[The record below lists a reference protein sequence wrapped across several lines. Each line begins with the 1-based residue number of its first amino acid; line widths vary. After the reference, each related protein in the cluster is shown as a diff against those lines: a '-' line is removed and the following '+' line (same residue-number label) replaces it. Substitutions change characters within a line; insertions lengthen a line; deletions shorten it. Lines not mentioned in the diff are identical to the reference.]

1 MLYFVSVYYSWTSE
15 HPLYA
20 FATKD
25 EALEFMRHDYDNEYI
40 QATSPDNKL
49 IARGSISDSYAIF
62 QFYSGE
68 YIEWF
73 VTNLS
78 NELPLVPN
86 CLEVKLP
93 TGMLVANKVTD
104 PNYPGIDIE
113 FVPDNEPE
121 IPLSRPRV
129 LVEQPVADEQLHTLI
144 WSDPAKEDYTEKITF
159 C

>member
-25 EALEFMRHDYDNEYI
+25 EAIEFMHHDYDNEYI
-40 QATSPDNKL
+40 QATNPDNEL
-49 IARGSISDSYAIF
+49 VARGSISDSYAIF

-93 TGMLVANKVTD
+93 TGMLVASEVTD
-104 PNYPGIDIE
+104 PNYPGIDYCAAAR
-113 FVPDNEPE
+113 
-121 IPLSRPRV
+121 S
-129 LVEQPVADEQLHTLI
+129 
-144 WSDPAKEDYTEKITF
+144 
-159 C
+159 

>member
-25 EALEFMRHDYDNEYI
+25 EAIEFMHHDYDNEYI
-40 QATSPDNKL
+40 QATNPDNEL

-93 TGMLVANKVTD
+93 TGMLVASEVTD

-113 FVPDNEPE
+113 FVPDDELE

-129 LVEQPVADEQLHTLI
+129 LVEQPVADEQLRTLI

-159 C
+159 

>member
-25 EALEFMRHDYDNEYI
+25 EAIEFMRHDYDNEYI
-40 QATSPDNKL
+40 QATNPDNEL

-86 CLEVKLP
+86 CSTSWFCRCTFFSMFP
-93 TGMLVANKVTD
+93 TSQSRMALMLCC
-104 PNYPGIDIE
+104 G
-113 FVPDNEPE
+113 
-121 IPLSRPRV
+121 
-129 LVEQPVADEQLHTLI
+129 
-144 WSDPAKEDYTEKITF
+144 
-159 C
+159 